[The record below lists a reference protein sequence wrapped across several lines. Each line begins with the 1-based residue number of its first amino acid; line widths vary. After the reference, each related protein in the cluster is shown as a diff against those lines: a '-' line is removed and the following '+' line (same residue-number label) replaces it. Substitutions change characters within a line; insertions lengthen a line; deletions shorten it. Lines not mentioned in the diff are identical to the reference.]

1 MAKVKGGE
9 KMQKQKKSQKEVERI
24 TSQVSSGKMTAN
36 QAREALGLPKC
47 ADKMAD
53 MLIKSEKS

>member
-1 MAKVKGGE
+1 
-9 KMQKQKKSQKEVERI
+9 MQKQKKSQKEIEQR
-24 TSQVSSGKMTAN
+24 TGQVSSGKITVN

-53 MLIKSEKS
+53 TLIKAGKS